1 MGEVNEERGC
11 DDDDGDDGDDG
22 GCLDPPPTMRDLSHA
37 LAAASAEFPDD
48 DDDDVDASTC
58 WPLALVFPLHC
69 DARLTPS
76 SSSFVFAAPA
86 RTGPGVDVVTQ
97 WGVRTTFPA
106 HTTTRSVKSL
116 ELRSKR
122 SASNPAAT
130 NPFLPPQPSALAGW
144 LATKATA
151 VSRGMPW
158 SRVSRRT
165 NSSKASGRA

>member
-1 MGEVNEERGC
+1 MGEFNEERGC
-11 DDDDGDDGDDG
+11 EDDNGDDGD
-22 GCLDPPPTMRDLSHA
+22 CLDPPPTMRDLSHA
-37 LAAASAEFPDD
+37 LAALSAEVPDDEDD
-48 DDDDVDASTC
+48 DDDASTC
-58 WPLALVFPLHC
+58 RPLALVFPLRC
-69 DARLTPS
+69 DARLTP